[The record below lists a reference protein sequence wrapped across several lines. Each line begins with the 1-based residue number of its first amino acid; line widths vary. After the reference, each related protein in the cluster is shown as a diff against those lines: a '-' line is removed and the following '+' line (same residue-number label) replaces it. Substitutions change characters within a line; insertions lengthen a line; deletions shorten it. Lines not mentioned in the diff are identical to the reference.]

1 MDNSY
6 PILFPICL
14 CLSSTAGPGFVIY
27 DSLNHQNK
35 ANQESLTEQVW
46 KYHNFLIFSVKYIH
60 EDASVPNLITESIK
74 HQGHSTFDQKS
85 LYFVF

>member
-6 PILFPICL
+6 PILFPI

-35 ANQESLTEQVW
+35 ANQESLTDQVW
-46 KYHNFLIFSVKYIH
+46 KYHNCLIFSANIYMKMLLFPTWLLK
-60 EDASVPNLITESIK
+60 A
-74 HQGHSTFDQKS
+74 
-85 LYFVF
+85 

>member
-35 ANQESLTEQVW
+35 ANQESLTDQVW
-46 KYHNFLIFSVKYIH
+46 KYHNFLIFSANIYMKMLLFPTWLLK
-60 EDASVPNLITESIK
+60 A
-74 HQGHSTFDQKS
+74 
-85 LYFVF
+85 